1 MKSTGIVR
9 KIDPLGRI
17 VIPKE
22 LRRTFDLKEGDPM
35 EIFIEGDI
43 ILLKKYQANN
53 ACMVTGDVSDKNMKL
68 GSGLILSPEGAE
80 ILLQELKGIQK

>member
-53 ACMVTGDVSDKNMKL
+53 ACMVTGDVSDRNMKL

>member
-35 EIFIEGDI
+35 GIYIDGDI
-43 ILLKKYQANN
+43 ILLKKYQVNN
-53 ACMVTGDVSDKNMKL
+53 ACMVTGDVSDRNIQYAP
-68 GSGLILSPEGAE
+68 GLTLSPEGAE
-80 ILLQELKGIQK
+80 ILLQKLQNEL

>member
-35 EIFIEGDI
+35 GVYIEGDL

-53 ACMVTGDVSDKNMKL
+53 ACLVTGDVSDRNIQYAP
-68 GSGLILSPEGAE
+68 GLILSPEGAK
-80 ILLQELKGIQK
+80 ILLQKLQEKQ

>member
-22 LRRTFDLKEGDPM
+22 LRRTFDLKEGNPM
-35 EIFIEGDI
+35 EIFIEDDI

-53 ACMVTGDVSDKNMKL
+53 ACMVTGDVSDRNIKYAP
-68 GSGLILSPEGAE
+68 GLILSSEGAE
-80 ILLQELKGIQK
+80 ILLQKLQEKQ